1 MTMFYRS
8 LYTDRYTDTHQLDD
22 NILQVIV
29 QDGEVVAGVDE
40 EGVGAAGVVDVV
52 YGRRYQAGYLV
63 QLVEDLLNS
72 QTE

>member
-1 MTMFYRS
+1 MTISYRS
-8 LYTDRYTDTHQLDD
+8 LYTDTHQLDD

-40 EGVGAAGVVDVV
+40 EGVGAAGVVHVV

-72 QTE
+72 QTEQ